1 MVNEEKV
8 RIMAQ
13 IALDETKYHKK
24 EIRGGEYDKSDYVRS
39 HVISA
44 IWNVTI
50 SYIFILCLIALY
62 YADYIFLNVA
72 RLAYE
77 RLGFILLGIYTIFI
91 ILTILMSYLFYSKK
105 YIRNRKILEE
115 YYEKLEQ
122 LDRFYE
128 QGREDADNDTITGI

>member
-24 EIRGGEYDKSDYVRS
+24 EIREGEYDKSDYVRS

-77 RLGFILLGIYTIFI
+77 RLYFTGDLYYFYYFNDSDVVFILFKKVYTQPENIGR
-91 ILTILMSYLFYSKK
+91 IL
-105 YIRNRKILEE
+105 
-115 YYEKLEQ
+115 
-122 LDRFYE
+122 
-128 QGREDADNDTITGI
+128 

>member
-105 YIRNRKILEE
+105 LNLLSQILL
-115 YYEKLEQ
+115 K
-122 LDRFYE
+122 
-128 QGREDADNDTITGI
+128 

>member
-1 MVNEEKV
+1 M
-8 RIMAQ
+8 
-13 IALDETKYHKK
+13 
-24 EIRGGEYDKSDYVRS
+24 
-39 HVISA
+39 
-44 IWNVTI
+44 
-50 SYIFILCLIALY
+50 
-62 YADYIFLNVA
+62 NVA

-115 YYEKLEQ
+115 YCEKLEQ